1 VQVIDYSLLSD
12 DQVTT
17 AKPASTDVPP
27 DVSQSPR
34 GGDVFRRIGTG
45 DVCRLARQL
54 STLLRSGMPLVP
66 ALSALVEQL
75 QDTSESATARSRPQD
90 RALAHIM
97 KQIANGVNAGNTLSY
112 TLSRYP
118 DVFSGLF
125 VSMVAAGEAGGT
137 LEETLLRLAEMLEKR
152 AHLAAKVK
160 AATVYPLMMVIV
172 ATAVVV
178 FLLSFVVPGITQIFL
193 EMNRALPWPT
203 QLLIMTSAFIKKYL
217 VLIIILACAAFFGI
231 RSVYKTNQGRFFMDR
246 WKLRTPLFGALFLK
260 LEIARLTRTLGML
273 LASGIPILT
282 ALEIA
287 KSVVQNNLIAKSL
300 DSVKEGVGKGTGI
313 AAAMRKTGFF
323 SPIVFHILSTGQ
335 VSGEIETGLINIA
348 DMYDSEVEITVKSLV
363 SLLEPA
369 ILLVMGVVVGLI
381 VLAILLPILEINQA
395 F

>member
-1 VQVIDYSLLSD
+1 
-12 DQVTT
+12 
-17 AKPASTDVPP
+17 
-27 DVSQSPR
+27 
-34 GGDVFRRIGTG
+34 
-45 DVCRLARQL
+45 
-54 STLLRSGMPLVP
+54 M
-66 ALSALVEQL
+66 VEQL
-75 QDTSESATARSRPQD
+75 QGDTEATTRRSRPQD
-90 RALAHIM
+90 RALAQIM
-97 KQIANGVNAGNTLSY
+97 KQVADGVNAGNTLSY
-112 TLSRYP
+112 MLSRYP

-160 AATVYPLMMVIV
+160 AATAYPLMMAVV

-178 FLLSFVVPGITQIFL
+178 FLLTFVVPGITQIFL

-203 QLLIMTSAFIKKYL
+203 RLLITTSVFIKKYL
-217 VLIIILACAAFFGI
+217 VLIIIFACAAFFGI
-231 RSVYKTNQGRFFMDR
+231 RAACKTSQGRLFADK
-246 WKLRTPLFGALFLK
+246 WKLKMPLFGALFLK

-273 LASGIPILT
+273 LASGIPILA

-287 KSVVQNNLIAKSL
+287 RGVVQNNLIAIAL
-300 DSVKEGVGKGTGI
+300 DSVKDGVSRGVGV
-313 AAAMRKTGFF
+313 AVAMRKTGFF

-348 DMYDSEVEITVKSLV
+348 DMYDGEVEITVKTLV

-369 ILLVMGVVVGLI
+369 ILLIMGIVVGLI
-381 VLAILLPILEINQA
+381 VMAILLPILEINQA

>member
-1 VQVIDYSLLSD
+1 MIDYSLLND
-12 DQVTT
+12 NPVTA
-17 AKPASTDVPP
+17 AKPVWADAQ
-27 DVSQSPR
+27 SQSPR
-34 GGDVFRRIGTG
+34 AENISGRVGTG

-54 STLLRSGMPLVP
+54 ATLLRSGMPLVP

-75 QDTSESATARSRPQD
+75 QDTSESATMRSRPQD

-97 KQIANGVNAGNTLSY
+97 KQVAGGVNAGNTLSY

-152 AHLAAKVK
+152 ANLTAKVK

-203 QLLIMTSAFIKKYL
+203 QLLVMTSAFTKKYL
-217 VLIIILACAAFFGI
+217 VLIVILACAAFFGI
-231 RSVYKTNQGRFFMDR
+231 RAVCKTKEGRSFVDR
-246 WKLRTPLFGALFLK
+246 WKLKMPLFGALFLK

-273 LASGIPILT
+273 LASGIPIL
-282 ALEIA
+282 ASLEIA
-287 KSVVQNNLIAKSL
+287 KGVVQNSLIAKSL
-300 DSVKEGVGKGTGI
+300 DSVKEGVSKGVGV

-348 DMYDSEVEITVKSLV
+348 DMYDGEVEITVKALV

-395 F
+395 L

>member
-1 VQVIDYSLLSD
+1 MIDYSLLSD
-12 DQVTT
+12 NPVTA
-17 AKPASTDVPP
+17 AKPALTDTHP
-27 DVSQSPR
+27 DASQR
-34 GGDVFRRIGTG
+34 TRAGDVFRRIGTG

-75 QDTSESATARSRPQD
+75 QDTSEAATTRSRPQD

-203 QLLIMTSAFIKKYL
+203 QLLIIISAFIKKYL

-231 RSVYKTNQGRFFMDR
+231 RSACKTKEGRSFLDR
-246 WKLRTPLFGALFLK
+246 WKLRMPLFGALFLK

-287 KSVVQNNLIAKSL
+287 KGVVQNSLSAKSL
-300 DSVKEGVGKGTGI
+300 DSVKEGVSKGIGV

-348 DMYDSEVEITVKSLV
+348 DMYDGEVEITVKALV

-395 F
+395 L

>member
-1 VQVIDYSLLSD
+1 
-12 DQVTT
+12 
-17 AKPASTDVPP
+17 
-27 DVSQSPR
+27 
-34 GGDVFRRIGTG
+34 
-45 DVCRLARQL
+45 
-54 STLLRSGMPLVP
+54 
-66 ALSALVEQL
+66 
-75 QDTSESATARSRPQD
+75 
-90 RALAHIM
+90 M

-112 TLSRYP
+112 TLGRYP

-125 VSMVAAGEAGGT
+125 VSMVAAGETSGT

-160 AATVYPLMMVIV
+160 AATVYPLMMVVV
-172 ATAVVV
+172 AMAVVV

-217 VLIIILACAAFFGI
+217 VLIVILACAAFFGI
-231 RSVYKTNQGRFFMDR
+231 RSACKTKEGRFFVDR
-246 WKLRTPLFGALFLK
+246 WKLKMPLFGALFLK

-282 ALEIA
+282 TLEIT
-287 KSVVQNNLIAKSL
+287 KSVVQNSLIAKSL
-300 DSVKEGVGKGTGI
+300 DSVKEGVSKGIGV

-348 DMYDSEVEITVKSLV
+348 DMYDGEVEITVKALV

-381 VLAILLPILEINQA
+381 VMAILLPILEINQA
-395 F
+395 L

>member
-1 VQVIDYSLLSD
+1 MQVLDYNLLSD
-12 DQVTT
+12 NPVTT
-17 AKPASTDVPP
+17 AKPALADTQSQRPP
-27 DVSQSPR
+27 AGNLS
-34 GGDVFRRIGTG
+34 GRIGTG
-45 DVCRLARQL
+45 DICRLARQL

-75 QDTSESATARSRPQD
+75 QDTSESATTRSRPQD

-118 DVFSGLF
+118 NVFSGLF

-160 AATVYPLMMVIV
+160 AATVYPLMMVVV
-172 ATAVVV
+172 AIAVVV

-203 QLLIMTSAFIKKYL
+203 QLLIATSAFMKKYL
-217 VLIIILACAAFFGI
+217 VLLLILACAAFFGI
-231 RSVYKTNQGRFFMDR
+231 RSACKTKEGRSFVDR
-246 WKLRTPLFGALFLK
+246 WKLRMPLFGKLFLK

-282 ALEIA
+282 SLEIA
-287 KSVVQNNLIAKSL
+287 KSVVQNSLIAKSL
-300 DSVKEGVGKGTGI
+300 DSVKEGVSKGIGV

-348 DMYDSEVEITVKSLV
+348 DMYDGEVELTVKSLV

-395 F
+395 L